1 MDSGLRSHRR
11 GASAR
16 LRKTFRYPS
25 EDEANDENA
34 LEVMDEQGMC
44 LSCFCLLLLSPVKSF
59 VASENPRS
67 VFFVNLPIH

>member
-1 MDSGLRSHRR
+1 MDSGFRSHRR

-25 EDEANDENA
+25 EDEADDENA

-44 LSCFCLLLLSPVKSF
+44 LSCFRLLFLSPIKSF
-59 VASENPRS
+59 VPFQNSRFLA
-67 VFFVNLPIH
+67 NLPIH